1 MEIALEVIRR
11 FRNHYFLYCYLLFLC
26 IIGSCNLKNSHQD
39 PEEREGVEDIDEDF
53 DENNDENNDEFADFD
68 AADTGN
74 DTVVDEKNDIEY
86 EDEESLSDD
95 EVYDGDYSETEDL
108 DQDFPDMTGTWAN
121 LTIFKGSA
129 KVPLLGS
136 TLPAWAVMVSKVDIY
151 SQENG
156 TLKAHTEMCRLKAGT
171 ATDLVYPYL
180 PDSYAESLGNVDKT
194 FYLSYGENG
203 GIRFRQDKLWEV
215 RSCTLEDPEN
225 DPLPTDIND
234 ERVFDADNSGM
245 NGLYMGMVGKAS
257 GRAEIVQKVSTI
269 LDGEFNENGEVYGI
283 TTWFEA
289 QSVLWTDTFLLE
301 NGAPTS
307 PTGADPSESVFIFK
321 RIDSSW
327 DCLTV
332 KEKSAELFP
341 EQAALYPKEFQ

>member
-1 MEIALEVIRR
+1 LEIVLEVVRR

-39 PEEREGVEDIDEDF
+39 PEEREGVEDIDEDLGE
-53 DENNDENNDEFADFD
+53 DDDGVAGFD
-68 AADTGN
+68 AANTGN
-74 DTVVDEKNDIEY
+74 DTAFDERDDIEV
-86 EDEESLSDD
+86 EDEAILTDDDAVYDD
-95 EVYDGDYSETEDL
+95 EVVNNDDTGK
-108 DQDFPDMTGTWAN
+108 DFPDMTGTWAN

-151 SQENG
+151 SQENS

-203 GIRFRQDKLWEV
+203 EIRFRQDKLWEV
-215 RSCTLEDPEN
+215 RSCTLDDPEN

-307 PTGADPSESVFIFK
+307 PAGADPSESVFIFK
-321 RIDSSW
+321 RIDPSW
-327 DCLTV
+327 DCHAV
-332 KEKSAELFP
+332 KENSAALFP
-341 EQAALYPKEFQ
+341 EQAALYPNEFK